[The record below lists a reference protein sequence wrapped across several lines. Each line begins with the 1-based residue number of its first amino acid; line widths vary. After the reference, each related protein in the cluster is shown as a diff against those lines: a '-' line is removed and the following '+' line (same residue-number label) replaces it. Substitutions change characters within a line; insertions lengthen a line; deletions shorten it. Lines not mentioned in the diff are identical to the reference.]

1 MGDAI
6 TNPSPPIRKII
17 QAIIVKA
24 MPEAATPRYIQCT
37 VTAPRGWGS
46 ERRKGAVGRS
56 RGEIL
61 HGHWTPVSFYCPPL
75 S

>member
-24 MPEAATPRYIQCT
+24 MPEAA
-37 VTAPRGWGS
+37 
-46 ERRKGAVGRS
+46 
-56 RGEIL
+56 IL
-61 HGHWTPVSFYCPPL
+61 DKFNAQ
-75 S
+75 